1 MSEWPSPGMERAVVT
16 VDENRHNDR
25 NVADG
30 KKSDVSLTFPSSVEM
45 VVCHV
50 VCRRTAVGVPIVS
63 KRKERKDE
71 RKSRARYIPNVHA
84 CESRASS
91 NTATVNI

>member
-1 MSEWPSPGMERAVVT
+1 VALSWYGESVVVT
-16 VDENRHNDR
+16 HSNRNF
-25 NVADG
+25 VDG

-50 VCRRTAVGVPIVS
+50 VSRRTAVGVPIVS

-71 RKSRARYIPNVHA
+71 RKSRARYIPNIQA

-91 NTATVNI
+91 DTVVVNI